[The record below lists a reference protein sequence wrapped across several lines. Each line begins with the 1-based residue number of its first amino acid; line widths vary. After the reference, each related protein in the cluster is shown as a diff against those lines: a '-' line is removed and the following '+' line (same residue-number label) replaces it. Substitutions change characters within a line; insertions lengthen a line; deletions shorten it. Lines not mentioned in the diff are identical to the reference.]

1 MPHSEPWEDAN
12 LVICEISKQTN
23 AVKTA
28 VFRILQFLDSYKAK
42 KVFFFFKAGNK
53 MKQTLIYIGKINKI
67 WAEIVGI

>member
-12 LVICEISKQTN
+12 LVICEISKQTD

-42 KVFFFFKAGNK
+42 KVFFFFLKQAIKWNK
-53 MKQTLIYIGKINKI
+53 LLSILEK
-67 WAEIVGI
+67 